1 MRIQPADV
9 TDYQSYM
16 TLILRKQ
23 LWNPLKAAKIDR
35 LLGIGITAPPPKDG
49 EHHPLIGLLFI
60 FVKAA

>member
-1 MRIQPADV
+1 M